1 MDLLLV
7 DIPNSSLR
15 TISVTLT
22 LPADLNEFSEVAAA
36 IVFVIIRR
44 YSYVFHMG
52 ELFSVSFPTIKH
64 GWSSGR
70 LNRENYNRHLE
81 RREIRIVACPH
92 FGVM

>member
-44 YSYVFHMG
+44 YSYVFHM
-52 ELFSVSFPTIKH
+52 
-64 GWSSGR
+64 
-70 LNRENYNRHLE
+70 E